1 MSLKIAYI
9 SDERF
14 PSIHT
19 DTQQVMKTID
29 ALGRAG
35 SHVDL
40 IQPRKWQH
48 WGKSN
53 DARMRDICEYYN
65 IEGHFQIRD
74 IPFWPASDLRAEKLF
89 HGILAPV
96 KALMGNYDAV
106 YTRNIIPLF
115 LTSRLGVPTLFETYR
130 ALPDTN
136 PKIFRI
142 VKKASL
148 KRGFIGLSTHSE
160 YARQVMVDNGI
171 AAEKIKTI
179 PNGYDPRE
187 HAQLPDKDAARSI
200 LNLTAD
206 EKIIA
211 YTGQIR
217 PDKGVDALLDTA
229 QVCPETTM
237 LIVGGSVS
245 EVAEL
250 QKMAAQRQ
258 LSNVRLVS
266 QVPIREVPT
275 YLAAADILILPP
287 SSLPLKSATVLPMK
301 TFTYMA
307 AGKPIVAPEQPDTRG
322 VLIHERNCLTVPP
335 DMPSATAVAIRSILS
350 SPSLARQLSNNA
362 RQDAT
367 QYTWDGR
374 AAQVIAFV
382 KEKLARS

>member
-1 MSLKIAYI
+1 
-9 SDERF
+9 
-14 PSIHT
+14 
-19 DTQQVMKTID
+19 
-29 ALGRAG
+29 
-35 SHVDL
+35 
-40 IQPRKWQH
+40 
-48 WGKSN
+48 
-53 DARMRDICEYYN
+53 
-65 IEGHFQIRD
+65 
-74 IPFWPASDLRAEKLF
+74 
-89 HGILAPV
+89 
-96 KALMGNYDAV
+96 
-106 YTRNIIPLF
+106 
-115 LTSRLGVPTLFETYR
+115 
-130 ALPDTN
+130 
-136 PKIFRI
+136 
-142 VKKASL
+142 
-148 KRGFIGLSTHSE
+148 
-160 YARQVMVDNGI
+160 VMVDNGI

-258 LSNVRLVS
+258 LSNIRLVS

-350 SPSLARQLSNNA
+350 SPSLARELSNNA

-374 AAQVIAFV
+374 AAKVIAFV